1 MDNNYN
7 NQNNNQFNQA
17 PSDPYGQPGGY
28 QDPYNGGM
36 PPQGGPKGKSIA
48 SMVTGI
54 CSIIPG
60 CCSPWI
66 GLPLAVVALV
76 LGCLS
81 RKNNE
86 DGKGMAVAGIVCGVV
101 GLVMVIINII
111 LAVIMK
117 DSAESLAEWLKEYS
131 QQSALFIK

>member
-7 NQNNNQFNQA
+7 QDNNQFNQM

-28 QDPYNGGM
+28 QDPYNGSM

-66 GLPLAVVALV
+66 GLPLAIVAII
-76 LGCLS
+76 LGYLS
-81 RKNNE
+81 MKNKE
-86 DGKGMAVAGIVCGVV
+86 DGRGMAIAGIVCAIV

-111 LAVIMK
+111 FIFVMK
-117 DSAESLAEWLKEYS
+117 DNAESFAEWLKEYS

>member
-7 NQNNNQFNQA
+7 NDQFNQA
-17 PSDPYGQPGGY
+17 PM
-28 QDPYNGGM
+28 DPYNGSM

-60 CCSPWI
+60 CCWI
-66 GLPLAVVALV
+66 WLGLPLAIVALV
-76 LGCLS
+76 LGYLS

-86 DGKGMAVAGIVCGVV
+86 DGKGMAIAGIVCGVV
-101 GLVMVIINII
+101 GLVLVLINII
-111 LAVIMK
+111 LLVVMK
-117 DSAESLAEWLKEYS
+117 DSAESFAEWLKEYS